1 MWPKPKKKGKTK
13 NKLNAFEPEKIPDGP
28 EQIELLRKNSGS
40 NSGVHQGREAN
51 AQPREDISGVWKASL
66 MKAIAPGTP
75 IQVSTDSIPKMKIP
89 VNRDVLE
96 AQEKQRRQTIFQAV
110 IRIIDRMFDNFQN
123 TAYGFNQVASGSDL
137 ELTWMRP
144 QVREENMAAWHEGR
158 SRLCQIF
165 SGRISTRFWTMLVR
179 GTDEGIGVYIMP
191 ADKVLSFTPED
202 KNFLCYLTMSPNFD
216 TERNLI
222 SFLANGLPVAEDLYP
237 SIFRALL
244 DALIR
249 YANEEATPGEVFDF
263 GEIGIVPEAP
273 PPPKE
278 VKETSVSSSFNA
290 EVPRTSYAD
299 AVQQIQAHNKA
310 GHVDQLISTSTNAR
324 PVDPNEFIRSNSS
337 NFPGLQTGQAGQT
350 PANSSD
356 EWKGFSSTS
365 NQKQFQTGSQPALQ
379 SQSGNWRTSQGQ
391 PVPEPVNPALN
402 APNSSD
408 GSGAWN
414 FIPNTEIQSHQR
426 NSGNQPIPQNPQ
438 FQQTQPIPQFQQ
450 PPQPSQ
456 PYRHPLEQQ
465 TPPQPLMSHPTAD
478 SGMISEF
485 TLPDFQRP
493 SRAELEQ
500 LRQDARPPI
509 NQSQEI
515 AGVAP
520 VFKLPEESPAPALEQ
535 EQFELLSEN
544 PPEMSGDFAPITVAN
559 YETLES
565 DESTENT
572 EVAEFSQESEIDEFD
587 AISESSDEQS
597 EEEVEE
603 VEQFDQEEQLEH
615 SDDQA
620 HLAEDAIDSEEDF
633 DSGEAASEDLEQIE
647 PAEEVEDSLEEPEH
661 SIEEEHEEDSVES
674 ENIETEAKDVEE
686 ENFDDNQ
693 SIEDEIEELEPVQ
706 ETSDDEEDD
715 DVQVD
720 EDAEANLE
728 TDEAEAEEIEEEVE
742 SVEAIEE
749 VEEEDEEDED
759 EVEVEEEDDEDE
771 DDDDDEEDAAL
782 EDSDDDD
789 SEESEEIEEDDDES
803 ESAEVSENEEIEED
817 PVIDDSSD
825 SVEDSQIEAE
835 TSIAPSDSDDENTES
850 ESKDSEIEEKAQDS
864 PKTESTK
871 STSSESSSNIGS
883 GSSVADDKVMPAF
896 SKFPS
901 LSVVEIT
908 LGKCPDLSDALSVL
922 LPVLDAQIDELAAQ
936 GGKAFTTKDFKR
948 AEAII
953 KLTEKLEDF
962 KTEASAILNLIDD
975 DEDEKD

>member
-13 NKLNAFEPEKIPDGP
+13 NKLNAIEPEKIPDGP

-75 IQVSTDSIPKMKIP
+75 TQVSTDSIPKMKIP

-324 PVDPNEFIRSNSS
+324 PVDPNEFIRGNSG

-350 PANSSD
+350 AASSSD
-356 EWKGFSSTS
+356 EWKGFSSTGT
-365 NQKQFQTGSQPALQ
+365 QKQFQTGSQPALQ
-379 SQSGNWRTSQGQ
+379 SQSGNWHTPQGQ

-426 NSGNQPIPQNPQ
+426 NSGNQQIPQNPQ

-465 TPPQPLMSHPTAD
+465 TPPRPLMSHPTAD
-478 SGMISEF
+478 SGMMSEF

-520 VFKLPEESPAPALEQ
+520 VFKLSEESSAPALEQ

-544 PPEMSGDFAPITVAN
+544 PPEMSGDFAPITIAN

-587 AISESSDEQS
+587 AISESSDEQP
-597 EEEVEE
+597 EEE

-620 HLAEDAIDSEEDF
+620 HLAEDAIESEEDF

-674 ENIETEAKDVEE
+674 ENIEIEAEDTEE

-706 ETSDDEEDD
+706 ETSDDKDDD
-715 DVQVD
+715 DVQAD
-720 EDAEANLE
+720 EDVEANLE
-728 TDEAEAEEIEEEVE
+728 TDEDEAEEIEEEIE

-749 VEEEDEEDED
+749 VEEEDEEEDEED
-759 EVEVEEEDDEDE
+759 EVEVEENK
-771 DDDDDEEDAAL
+771 DEEDAAL
-782 EDSDDDD
+782 EDTDDDD
-789 SEESEEIEEDDDES
+789 SEEFEEIEEDDDES

-817 PVIDDSSD
+817 SVIDESTD

-850 ESKDSEIEEKAQDS
+850 ESKDSEIEGKAQDS

-871 STSSESSSNIGS
+871 STSSESSSDIGS

-975 DEDEKD
+975 DEDEND